1 MTESI
6 VAGVEVLPI
15 ENPFAPHAPAMP
27 AAFVNRERE
36 AELIFSHIRSAQR
49 GNVAING
56 PLGMG
61 KTSLLRYVADPTV
74 GERFGVSAPTFQL
87 IAVDIQ
93 SVTPFSA
100 DRFWRRVAQRLARL
114 GSQGLLP
121 AAQRVVDHGAE
132 DVVDI
137 EELLDAV
144 ADEGMVLVLLLDE
157 FEWALSADTADVEA
171 TSRDFLAQ
179 MASLAR
185 RSPRVLSLVVATT
198 EPLPDVTRVIESWR
212 GSPFATVFTSVTLKP
227 LSPADTNQ
235 LLDRALADGSV
246 HFSADDRARLYD
258 LSGGQ
263 PAALQAGAFALFHG
277 RQQGLSSDAVWA
289 SAREAAA
296 QLQAASSVTPATS
309 SVTRP
314 LQLPRFGDMPAA
326 NSSERPLTG
335 LFIDELNGE
344 VWVSDRRV
352 ESLTALEY
360 NLLRLLYANPGRLC
374 SKDDI
379 VQQVWGDEFMGE
391 IDGSRVEKLVSRL
404 RRKVEPVPGRPQ
416 YIRTVR
422 GRGYRFVP

>member
-1 MTESI
+1 MTEPI
-6 VAGVEVLPI
+6 VASAETLPI

-27 AAFVNRERE
+27 TAFVNRDRE
-36 AELIFSHIRSAQR
+36 VDLIFSHIRSAQR
-49 GNVAING
+49 GNVAVNG

-61 KTSLLRYVADPTV
+61 KTSLLRYVADPSV
-74 GERFGVSAPTFQL
+74 GERYGVSAPTFQL

-100 DRFWRRVAQRLARL
+100 DRFWRRVAQRLTRL
-114 GSQGLLP
+114 GNPGLLP
-121 AAQRVVDHGAE
+121 AAQRMVDHGAV

-137 EELLDAV
+137 EELLDAI

-157 FEWALSADTADVEA
+157 FEWALSADNAEAEA

-179 MASLAR
+179 TASLVR

-227 LSPADTNQ
+227 LSLADTNQ
-235 LLDRALADGSV
+235 LLDRALHDCAV
-246 HFSADDRARLYD
+246 RFTADDRVHLFD

-263 PAALQAGAFALFHG
+263 PAALQAAAFALFHG
-277 RQQGLSSDAVWA
+277 RQQGLASDAIWA
-289 SAREAAA
+289 NAREAAA
-296 QLQAASSVTPATS
+296 QLRAASNHVPLPAAGP
-309 SVTRP
+309 RP
-314 LQLPRFGDMPAA
+314 LQLPRSSDIPAA
-326 NSSERPLTG
+326 AASERPLTG